1 MAIYRVLTCWLI
13 IVALGAALTGCG
25 GDGEILSQMSG
36 TWKSNKNEDPIQIK
50 IADEDK
56 AITISGK
63 RFPVK
68 VKSVDKGKSEVT
80 VYATPTAGQVTEWTL
95 RQVWN
100 DNGSQF
106 TIDFD
111 HDGTEERLSKAE
123 Q

>member
-13 IVALGAALTGCG
+13 VVALGVAFTGCG
-25 GDGEILSQMSG
+25 GDSEILSQMSG
-36 TWKSNKNEDPIQIK
+36 SWKSNKSEDPIQIK
-50 IADEDK
+50 FADKDK
-56 AITISGK
+56 SITILGK
-63 RFPVK
+63 NIPVE

-80 VYATPTAGQVTEWTL
+80 VSATPAAGQVTEWTL